1 MDHLVAEKELS
12 LKKPESVTYS
22 KLSWS
27 LKISMLLRFSLP
39 HSEESR
45 GNDDVYE
52 GEGGG
57 YVWLAAS
64 VQPAKQK

>member
-1 MDHLVAEKELS
+1 MISYDINENIKWIEPSTWEQPPISH
-12 LKKPESVTYS
+12 SV
-22 KLSWS
+22 
-27 LKISMLLRFSLP
+27 
-39 HSEESR
+39 ESR

-64 VQPAKQK
+64 VQPAKEK

>member
-1 MDHLVAEKELS
+1 MVKIQISSLRDFIIYMDDLVAEKELNFP
-12 LKKPESVTYS
+12 PESNHLYQPS
-22 KLSWS
+22 
-27 LKISMLLRFSLP
+27 
-39 HSEESR
+39 SEESR
-45 GNDDVYE
+45 GNDDVHE